1 MGAKEEMNKETVRKA
16 IEAFNMRDLEAYWDC
31 HTEDTT
37 YHEVYFTEPQTKEQ
51 MSKFM
56 LDLWDSYPDWIIE
69 NKQMIAC
76 GDKVAIENEMS
87 ATFENDQGD
96 LKATGKKFIIWEGVF
111 FDMKDGKIQHM
122 RMYMDRK
129 SQEQQLGLS

>member
-1 MGAKEEMNKETVRKA
+1 MGAEEEKNMETVRRA
-16 IEAFNMRDLEAYWDC
+16 IEAFNNRDLEAYWDC

-37 YHEVYFTEPQTKEQ
+37 YLEVYFTEPQTKAQ
-51 MSKFM
+51 MSKFI
-56 LDLWDSYPDWIIE
+56 LDLWDSYPDWIIK
-69 NKQMIAC
+69 NKNMIAC

-96 LKATGKKFIIWEGVF
+96 LKATGKKFVIWEGVF

>member
-1 MGAKEEMNKETVRKA
+1 
-16 IEAFNMRDLEAYWDC
+16 
-31 HTEDTT
+31 
-37 YHEVYFTEPQTKEQ
+37 
-51 MSKFM
+51 MSKFV

-69 NKQMIAC
+69 NKNMIAS

-87 ATFENDQGD
+87 ATFKNDQGD

-129 SQEQQLGLS
+129 FQEQQLGLS